1 MKEQEVKEEGRGQ
14 ESVGVFIGE
23 VCVEEAADCL

>member
-23 VCVEEAADCL
+23 VCVGGEGGS